1 MKNFNMSKENRNI
14 YLQKSE
20 IDKFVKTQVLNYN
33 LAMKKIGLLVIFL
46 AFISIQNIGYTQGPP
61 VPMGPA
67 KFPQQE
73 IKQVEKSTNQQ
84 PINQENKTV
93 EPKQIVN
100 TEKINEPVK
109 PHKQENIPSNRQK
122 TFSIIKK
129 INNEKQNPLKN
140 NKNEKNVENSIKKEK
155 SQNFKIL
162 KPQSKTKYTEK
173 NNKNSI
179 QQNNNQNEKKAKE
192 PQIIHQENKETI
204 VPSQINE
211 YRQQAKFLYNSN
223 NLDDSL
229 ELFNKIPD
237 EEKISDDWLFIA
249 NIAQDKEKPIDA
261 VFYLKKAIAL
271 DDNNYKAHYNL
282 GNFYLADNKVNMAL
296 NEYRKVLR
304 LKKDYAYAYYNKGCC
319 YLKKKSWFNARYEFG
334 LAIKANPNEPAF
346 YYNLAYTYKMM
357 KKPKKAKEALEMYN
371 KLMAQ

>member
-1 MKNFNMSKENRNI
+1 MKIFNMSKENRNI

-33 LAMKKIGLLVIFL
+33 LAMKKISILVVFL
-46 AFISIQNIGYTQGPP
+46 VFISLQNAGYTQGPP

-67 KFPQQE
+67 KLPQQE
-73 IKQVEKSTNQQ
+73 IKQVEKSTIQQ

-100 TEKINEPVK
+100 TEKINEPV
-109 PHKQENIPSNRQK
+109 PPRKQEDIPSNKQK
-122 TFSIIKK
+122 TFNIIKK
-129 INNEKQNPLKN
+129 INNDKQKPSKT
-140 NKNEKNVENSIKKEK
+140 NKNEKNIENSIKKEK
-155 SQNFKIL
+155 SKNFKIL
-162 KPQSKTKYTEK
+162 KPQPKTEDKEK
-173 NNKNSI
+173 NNKNAI
-179 QQNNNQNEKKAKE
+179 QQNNNPNEKKNKE
-192 PQIIHQENKETI
+192 PQITNQENKETI

-223 NLDDSL
+223 NLDASL

-237 EEKISDDWLFIA
+237 EEKISDDWLFVA

-261 VFYLKKAIAL
+261 VFYLKKSIAL

-296 NEYRKVLR
+296 NEYKKVLK

-371 KLMAQ
+371 KLMTQ

>member
-1 MKNFNMSKENRNI
+1 MSKENRNI

-33 LAMKKIGLLVIFL
+33 LAMKKISILVVFLLL
-46 AFISIQNIGYTQGPP
+46 ISIQNPGVTQAPP

-67 KFPQQE
+67 KLPQQ
-73 IKQVEKSTNQQ
+73 QQ
-84 PINQENKTV
+84 PVIKNVESTQQQSPKQENKPVNTNA
-93 EPKQIVN
+93 IIN
-100 TEKINEPVK
+100 TEKAKETIK
-109 PHKQENIPSNRQK
+109 PEKPK
-122 TFSIIKK
+122 TIKK
-129 INNEKQNPLKN
+129 QTPQ
-140 NKNEKNVENSIKKEK
+140 IKKEK
-155 SQNFKIL
+155 TVNKENSVKTNKNEQTNKTKSIKEPKQQSSKL
-162 KPQSKTKYTEK
+162 LNIKQHKEDERDKKTTINPNKEDKTQETAQSKTE
-173 NNKNSI
+173 SE
-179 QQNNNQNEKKAKE
+179 NQSKKE
-192 PQIIHQENKETI
+192 SI

-223 NLDDSL
+223 QLDDSL

-249 NIAQDKEKPIDA
+249 NIAQDKGKPIDA
-261 VFYLKKAIAL
+261 IFYLKKAISL
-271 DDNNYKAHYNL
+271 DDNNFKAHYNL
-282 GNFYLADNKVNMAL
+282 GNLYFADNKVNMAL

>member
-1 MKNFNMSKENRNI
+1 
-14 YLQKSE
+14 
-20 IDKFVKTQVLNYN
+20 
-33 LAMKKIGLLVIFL
+33 MKKISILVAVL
-46 AFISIQNIGYTQGPP
+46 VFISLQNTGYTQGPP

-67 KFPQQE
+67 KLPQQE
-73 IKQVEKSTNQQ
+73 TKQVEKSTTQDPLNQK
-84 PINQENKTV
+84 NKPV
-93 EPKQIVN
+93 EPKPIAN
-100 TEKINEPVK
+100 TEKTEEPVN
-109 PHKQENIPSNRQK
+109 PQKQENIPSNKQK
-122 TFSIIKK
+122 TFNIIKK
-129 INNEKQNPLKN
+129 INNDKQKSLKS
-140 NKNEKNVENSIKKEK
+140 NKNKRNTENSIKEEK
-155 SQNFKIL
+155 SQNIKNL
-162 KPQSKTKYTEK
+162 KPKSKTEDKEK
-173 NNKNSI
+173 NNKNAI
-179 QQNNNQNEKKAKE
+179 QQNNNPNEKKNKE
-192 PQIIHQENKETI
+192 PQITNQENKETI

-223 NLDDSL
+223 QLDKSL

-237 EEKISDDWLFIA
+237 EEKISDDWLFVA

-261 VFYLKKAIAL
+261 VFYLKKSIAL

-296 NEYRKVLR
+296 NEYKKVLK

-371 KLMAQ
+371 KLMTQ

>member
-20 IDKFVKTQVLNYN
+20 IDEFVKTRVLNYN
-33 LAMKKIGLLVIFL
+33 LVMKKISILAIFL
-46 AFISIQNIGYTQGPP
+46 VFISIQNPGYTQGPP

-67 KFPQQE
+67 KLP
-73 IKQVEKSTNQQ
+73 KQVEKNTIQQ
-84 PINQENKTV
+84 PINQGNKTV
-93 EPKQIVN
+93 EQKQIVN
-100 TEKINEPVK
+100 TEKINEPVNLQ
-109 PHKQENIPSNRQK
+109 KQEDIPSYKQK
-122 TFSIIKK
+122 T
-129 INNEKQNPLKN
+129 LKN
-140 NKNEKNVENSIKKEK
+140 NKNEKNIENKSIKKEK
-155 SQNFKIL
+155 SKNFEIL
-162 KPQSKTKYTEK
+162 KPQSKTEDKEK
-173 NNKNSI
+173 NDKNSI

-192 PQIIHQENKETI
+192 HQVTNQEKKESI

-223 NLDDSL
+223 NLDASL

-249 NIAQDKEKPIDA
+249 NIAQDKGKPIDA